1 MVSRTPSAFTCFTP
15 AEHTTASIPHGA
27 KLTRYR
33 VDAVHTLRGPELATP
48 RSGGVLVRIEH
59 AGQLVD
65 PWAPFVGVTQH
76 VVYTAAQE
84 RLELARISA
93 PESGPLAVLIPICKS
108 AAWWSLAQ
116 DERRAFLRTG
126 TPGHFEIGLEY
137 ASTIYRRLYHAR
149 TLPGSTWDFL
159 TYFEFPAERRH
170 DFERLLARLRD
181 ANQNPEWQFV
191 EREVELWLSKG
202 AVTRPM

>member
-1 MVSRTPSAFTCFTP
+1 MVSRAAPAFTCFIPVELTTP
-15 AEHTTASIPHGA
+15 SAPRDA

-33 VDAVHTLRGPELATP
+33 VDDVRTVRGPDLTTPTPGRELL
-48 RSGGVLVRIEH
+48 RVEH
-59 AGQLVD
+59 AGQLAD
-65 PWAPFVGVTQH
+65 PSAPFVGVTQH

-116 DERRAFLRTG
+116 DERRAFLRAG

-149 TLPGSTWDFL
+149 TLPGSSWDFL
-159 TYFEFPAERRH
+159 TYFEFAAERRP

-181 ANQNPEWQFV
+181 ADQNPEWQFV
-191 EREVELWLSKG
+191 EREVEIWLSK
-202 AVTRPM
+202 VQ

>member
-1 MVSRTPSAFTCFTP
+1 MVSRAAPAFTCFIPVELTTP
-15 AEHTTASIPHGA
+15 SAPRDA

-33 VDAVHTLRGPELATP
+33 VDDVRTVRGPNLTTPTPGRELL
-48 RSGGVLVRIEH
+48 RVEH
-59 AGQLVD
+59 AGQLAD
-65 PWAPFVGVTQH
+65 PSAPFVGVTQH

-116 DERRAFLRTG
+116 DERRAFLRAG

-149 TLPGSTWDFL
+149 TLPGSSWDFL
-159 TYFEFPAERRH
+159 TYFEFAAERRP

-181 ANQNPEWQFV
+181 ADQNPEWQFV
-191 EREVELWLSKG
+191 EREVEIWLSK
-202 AVTRPM
+202 VQ